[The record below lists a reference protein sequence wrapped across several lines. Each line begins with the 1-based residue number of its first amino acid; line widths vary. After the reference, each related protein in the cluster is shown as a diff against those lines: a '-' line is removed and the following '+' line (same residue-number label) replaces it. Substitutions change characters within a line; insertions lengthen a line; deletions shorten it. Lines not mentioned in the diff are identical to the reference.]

1 MANIKEVQK
10 VVQLENERN
19 RINACVAHLERS
31 HLWTDQEK
39 SKLLGMYSNKL
50 AAINKSLTANPFL

>member
-1 MANIKEVQK
+1 MESIKEYQK

-19 RINACVAHLERS
+19 RINAVVAHLERS
-31 HLWTDQEK
+31 HLWNDDEK
-39 SKLLGMYSNKL
+39 SKLLGIYSNKL